1 VSLDLSLVPKG
12 RIEKMLRDGQLSHAH
27 LVELQEL
34 VKALMLAYDN
44 NHDSPAL
51 APDSYVRRMLARAL
65 ETK

>member
-1 VSLDLSLVPKG
+1 MKLDLSLVPEG
-12 RIEKMLRDGQLSHAH
+12 RIEKMLRDGQSSHAN
-27 LVELQEL
+27 LIALQEL

-51 APDSYVRRMLARAL
+51 APDSYVRRMLNRAL